1 MKSTFRV
8 LFFLKRDKVKK
19 NGNMPI
25 MARIT
30 IDGKLAQFNTK
41 LEVNPKNWS
50 AKTGKVNGRGAEFTR
65 MNEMLDSIKATLHR
79 HYQTILE
86 RDSYVTAEK
95 VRNVF
100 LGKEEKAK
108 TLLQVFSQHNEQYA
122 LKVGK
127 TATQKTYTRYELTK
141 NRLAEYI
148 HDKYNVEDITFREI
162 NVVFIE
168 GFYLFIRENYPCTHN
183 TAMKFIQRFRTIV
196 LFAHNLGL
204 ITFNPFGAYKLKFEY
219 VERDFLEQ
227 AELDRIYQ
235 KTFASKRLEQVRD
248 IFIFS
253 CYTGLS
259 YVDVCELTPE
269 NIRLS
274 FDGNL
279 WIIKKRHKTSVTSNI
294 RLLDIPKSI
303 LQKYDGKLPNGKL
316 LPVISNQKMN
326 DYLKEI
332 ATVCGINKKITFHV
346 ARHSFATL
354 SISYGVPIESV
365 SKMLGH
371 TNIRTTQIYAKIIDT
386 KLSEDMDI
394 LANKLNN
401 RKISVI

>member
-41 LEVNPKNWS
+41 LEVNPKNWQ
-50 AKTGKVNGRGAEFTR
+50 AKTGKVSGRGAEFTR
-65 MNEMLDSIKATLHR
+65 MNEMLDGIKATLYK

-86 RDSYVTAEK
+86 REGYVTAEK
-95 VRNVF
+95 VRNTF

-108 TLLQVFSQHNEQYA
+108 TLLQVFAQHNEQYA

-127 TATQKTYTRYELTK
+127 TATHRTYTRYELTK

-148 HDKYNVEDITFREI
+148 RTNYHVEDISFREI

-183 TAMKFIQRFRTIV
+183 TAMKFVQRFRTVV

-204 ITFNPFGAYKLKFEY
+204 IIFNPFGAYKLKFEY
-219 VERDFLEQ
+219 VERGYLEQ
-227 AELDRIYQ
+227 DELDRIYQ

-248 IFIFS
+248 MFIFS

-259 YVDVCELTPE
+259 YVDVCELRAE
-269 NIRLS
+269 NIKVS

-279 WIIKKRHKTSVTSNI
+279 WIIKKRHKTNVTSNI
-294 RLLDIPKSI
+294 RLLDIPKAI
-303 LQKYDGKLPNGKL
+303 LQKYDGKLPDGKI
-316 LPVISNQKMN
+316 LPIISNQKMN

-332 ATVCGINKKITFHV
+332 ATVCGINKKITYHV
-346 ARHSFATL
+346 ARL
-354 SISYGVPIESV
+354 
-365 SKMLGH
+365 
-371 TNIRTTQIYAKIIDT
+371 
-386 KLSEDMDI
+386 
-394 LANKLNN
+394 
-401 RKISVI
+401 

>member
-25 MARIT
+25 MVRIT

-148 HDKYNVEDITFREI
+148 HNKYNVEDITFREI

-183 TAMKFIQRFRTIV
+183 TAMKFIQRFRTVV

-279 WIIKKRHKTSVTSNI
+279 WIIKKRHKTSVTETKIAIINQIILGIVLFFLFLDFKKRISIFYYRKVKYYFNFTEWNI
-294 RLLDIPKSI
+294 SDFSEPGSGFETAFRFFFSI
-303 LQKYDGKLPNGKL
+303 CLPPFLSVLSHCFVSRIQIHLQHLA
-316 LPVISNQKMN
+316 
-326 DYLKEI
+326 E
-332 ATVCGINKKITFHV
+332 
-346 ARHSFATL
+346 HSIFA
-354 SISYGVPIESV
+354 SHP
-365 SKMLGH
+365 H
-371 TNIRTTQIYAKIIDT
+371 H
-386 KLSEDMDI
+386 
-394 LANKLNN
+394 
-401 RKISVI
+401 

>member
-86 RDSYVTAEK
+86 RDNYVTAEK

-127 TATQKTYTRYELTK
+127 TATQKTYTRYELTQ
-141 NRLAEYI
+141 NRLVEYI

-183 TAMKFIQRFRTIV
+183 
-196 LFAHNLGL
+196 
-204 ITFNPFGAYKLKFEY
+204 KLKFEY

-259 YVDVCELTPE
+259 YVDICELTPE

-394 LANKLNN
+394 FANKLNN
-401 RKISVI
+401 RKI

>member
-148 HDKYNVEDITFREI
+148 HNKYNVEDITFREI

-183 TAMKFIQRFRTIV
+183 TAMKFIQRFRTVV

-346 ARHSFATL
+346 RRHYDLSFPL
-354 SISYGVPIESV
+354 
-365 SKMLGH
+365 
-371 TNIRTTQIYAKIIDT
+371 KI
-386 KLSEDMDI
+386 
-394 LANKLNN
+394 N
-401 RKISVI
+401 RLQKITF